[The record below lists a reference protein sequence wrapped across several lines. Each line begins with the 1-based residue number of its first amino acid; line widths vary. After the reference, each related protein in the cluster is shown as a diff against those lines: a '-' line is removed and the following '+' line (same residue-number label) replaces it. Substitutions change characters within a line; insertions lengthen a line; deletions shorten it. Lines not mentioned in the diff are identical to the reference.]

1 MQTSYSLLTT
11 SCDQAKGIGKRIA
24 HALAKLG
31 INTLQD
37 ILFHLPLRYQD
48 RTHITPIG
56 DLRIGDEAVLQ
67 ATITSQQQ
75 LYKPRLQ
82 LITQI
87 TDGTGNCYIRM
98 FYFNAKQKQLLRMG
112 ARILCYGEV
121 RHGRYGLELIH
132 PEYRIIDSNYIPAM
146 NTTYTPIYPTTEG
159 VSQTTWRRIS
169 EQVLDILPNVSDGLE
184 LMPVSIRERFALPSL
199 VEALQYVHRPPPE
212 ANLIQLMEGTHPAQ
226 QRLAFEELLAH
237 QLSLRIFRDQIQKY
251 IAPELSSNNN
261 KITAFLAALPFK
273 LTNAQ
278 NRVFDEIATDMSSNK
293 PMLRLVQGDVGS
305 GKTVVAG
312 LAMLLAVENG
322 WQAAMMAPT
331 EILAEQHYQTLHR
344 WLSPLGIEVGWLTGK
359 LTGKAKTKAIQA
371 IEDGSYQVIIGTHA
385 LFQKQVNFAKLGL
398 VVVDEQHR
406 FGVEQRLA
414 LRNKGAEANNF
425 PHQLIM
431 TATPIPRTLTMT
443 AYADLDVSIIDEL
456 PPGRKA
462 VSTVVI
468 PNNRRE
474 EVIEKVKHAC
484 ERKCQVYWV
493 CTLIDES
500 EQLEYQAAETTALT
514 LQEQLGHEIK
524 VSLIHGRLTP
534 TEKEVIMQTFKAGE
548 IDVLVATTV
557 IEVGVDVPN
566 ASLMIIE
573 NPERLGLSQ
582 LHQLRGRVG
591 RGSQESFCVLLYQTP
606 LTDTAKER
614 LAVMRE
620 TNDGFIIAERDL
632 TLRGPGEILGTRQT
646 GVMQLRIADLQRDNR
661 LLPHVQQAAAMMQTQ
676 YPALIQPLIER
687 WIGTAEIYGH
697 V

>member
-1 MQTSYSLLTT
+1 MQTSFSLLTT
-11 SCDQAKGIGKRIA
+11 SCEQATGIGKRIS

-48 RTHITPIG
+48 RTHLTPIR
-56 DLRIGDEAVLQ
+56 DLRVGDEAVLQ
-67 ATITSQQQ
+67 GTITSQQQ

-98 FYFNAKQKQLLRMG
+98 FYFNAKQKQQLKMG

-132 PEYRIIDSNYIPAM
+132 PEYRIVDSQYIPAM
-146 NTTYTPIYPTTEG
+146 NATFTPIYPSTEG

-169 EQVLDILPNVSDGLE
+169 EQVLNILPDINEGLE
-184 LMPVSIRERFALPSL
+184 LIPVSVRERFALPSL
-199 VEALQYVHRPPPE
+199 IDALQYVHRPPPE
-212 ANLIQLMEGTHPAQ
+212 ANLAQLMEGTHPSQ

-237 QLSLRIFRDQIQKY
+237 QLSLRLFREQIQKNH
-251 IAPELSSNNN
+251 APVLAARNTV
-261 KITAFLAALPFK
+261 IPAFLTALPFK

-278 NRVFDEIATDMSSNK
+278 NRVFDEIATDMSIAR

-305 GKTVVAG
+305 GKTVVAA

-322 WQAAMMAPT
+322 WQATMMAPT

-344 WLSPLGIEVGWLTGK
+344 WLTPFGIEVGWLTGK
-359 LTGKAKTKAIQA
+359 LTGKAKTNALAA
-371 IEDGSYQVIIGTHA
+371 IESGKHQIIVGTHA

-398 VVVDEQHR
+398 IVVDEQHR

-414 LRNKGAEANNF
+414 LRNKGTEENNF

-456 PPGRKA
+456 PPGRKP
-462 VSTVVI
+462 VNTVVV
-468 PNNRRE
+468 PNQRRE

-484 ERKCQVYWV
+484 ERRCQVYWV

-500 EQLEYQAAETTALT
+500 EQLDYQAAETTTTT
-514 LQEQLGHEIK
+514 LQEQLGNDIR

-534 TEKEVIMQTFKAGE
+534 SEKENIMLAFKAGE

-591 RGSQESFCVLLYQTP
+591 RGHLDSFCVLLYQAP
-606 LTDTAKER
+606 LSELAKER

-620 TNDGFIIAERDL
+620 TNDGFVIAERDL

-646 GVMQLRIADLQRDNR
+646 GVMQMRIADLQRDNK
-661 LLPHVQQAAAMMQTQ
+661 LLPHVQQAAAMMQQ
-676 YPALIQPLIER
+676 QHPALIQSLIQR
-687 WIGTAEIYGH
+687 WIGMAEVYGH